1 MPSALRDATPTNVVV
16 WGGGEP
22 AILVHGSLS
31 WGTFAFR
38 EQRPLARTRA
48 LVLPDRRGYG
58 SSPAAVRADFDV
70 DVRDTAALLD
80 EPTDL
85 VGHSYGAVVALLVA
99 ARRPEAVRTLTLVEP
114 AAFALARGDPAVE
127 AVIDAL
133 IELQAASAG
142 LPAGEFVLRYLE
154 ALGYRRGRDMPLRL
168 ALSSRSVR
176 AARTTMTERPPWE
189 AEIPL
194 DALAEA
200 HRPTLVVSGRWD
212 NLASGEDALGR
223 RAFGAVGDVLARALD
238 ADQAVI
244 DGWAHG
250 CQYSGAPFNEVLQS
264 FWDRSTTSMRVSR
277 RVTRRVETQTVR

>member
-1 MPSALRDATPTNVVV
+1 MDA
-16 WGGGEP
+16 
-22 AILVHGSLS
+22 
-31 WGTFAFR
+31 
-38 EQRPLARTRA
+38 
-48 LVLPDRRGYG
+48 
-58 SSPAAVRADFDV
+58 
-70 DVRDTAALLD
+70 RDTAALLQ

-99 ARRPEAVRTLTLVEP
+99 ALRPEAVRSLVLVEP
-114 AAFALARGDPAVE
+114 AAFALARGDLAVE
-127 AVIDAL
+127 AVIGAL
-133 IELQAASAG
+133 SELQAAGPG

-154 ALGYRRGRDMPLRL
+154 ALGYRRGTDMPLRL
-168 ALSSRSVR
+168 ALSGRSVR
-176 AARTTMTERPPWE
+176 AAHATMTERPPWE

-200 HRPTLVVSGRWD
+200 NRPTLVVSGRWD

-264 FWDRSTTSMRVSR
+264 FWDRSTNAMRVSR
-277 RVTRRVETQTVR
+277 RGAQGVQTQAARGACAQRSAV